1 MFPNS
6 GKSKLGR
13 FLTQSK
19 LNIVNTNNYNN
30 LKYKYTVSSLKFLM
44 DRLCI
49 PVSFPNEQNVIN
61 LVQGKRKEDTG
72 IKTQWVKVCKSLV
85 LTA

>member
-1 MFPNS
+1 M
-6 GKSKLGR
+6 
-13 FLTQSK
+13 
-19 LNIVNTNNYNN
+19 
-30 LKYKYTVSSLKFLM
+30 VSSLKFLM

-61 LVQGKRKEDTG
+61 LVQGKRKEETG